1 MIYWFK
7 RHWQVSFIGL
17 LVLGLFAIS
26 LTQQTE
32 SGFER
37 GIPYNIDTV
46 HSSILFRAKHMGVAY
61 FYGRFNEF
69 SGNIT
74 LNESDISKSKVE
86 FEVKSA
92 SVDTANE
99 KRDQHL
105 RSSDFFSVKQFPVIA
120 FKSINV
126 SAKAEKENM
135 LEVTGEFDLHGV
147 KKTITIDVEITGK
160 KTIPQTGEVIG
171 FHTTFDIK
179 RSDYGF
185 NFGMEGVN
193 DDIQIIVSVEAANN
207 KTR

>member
-7 RHWQVSFIGL
+7 RHWQFSFIGL
-17 LVLGLFAIS
+17 LILGSFVIS
-26 LTQQTE
+26 FTQQTE
-32 SGFER
+32 SQNTEKT
-37 GIPYNIDTV
+37 YNIDAV

-69 SGNIT
+69 SGNIK
-74 LNESDISKSKVE
+74 LDESDVSKSKVE

-105 RSSDFFSVKQFPVIA
+105 RSSDFFSVKQFPVIT
-120 FKSINV
+120 FKSTNV
-126 SAKAEKENM
+126 RAKTEKENM
-135 LEVTGEFDLHGV
+135 LEVTGEFALHGV
-147 KKTITIDVEITGK
+147 KKAITIDVEITGK
-160 KTIPQTGEVIG
+160 KTIPQAGEVIG

-193 DDIQIIVSVEAANN
+193 DDIQITVSVEAAH
-207 KTR
+207 K

>member
-17 LVLGLFAIS
+17 LVLGLLAIS
-26 LTQQTE
+26 FTQQTE
-32 SGFER
+32 SQNTEKT
-37 GIPYNIDTV
+37 YNIDAV
-46 HSSILFRAKHMGVAY
+46 HSSVLFRAKHMDVAY
-61 FYGRFNEF
+61 VYGRFNEF
-69 SGNIT
+69 SGYII
-74 LNESDISKSKVE
+74 LDEADVSKSKVE
-86 FEVKSA
+86 LEVKSA
-92 SVDTANE
+92 SVDTAND

-105 RSSDFFSVKQFPVIA
+105 RSSDFFNVKQFPVIT
-120 FKSINV
+120 FKSTNV
-126 SAKAEKENM
+126 SAKAKKENM

-193 DDIQIIVSVEAANN
+193 DDLQIIVSVEAAN
-207 KTR
+207 K

>member
-17 LVLGLFAIS
+17 LILGLFVIS
-26 LTQQTE
+26 FTDKTE
-32 SGFER
+32 SQNTEKT
-37 GIPYNIDTV
+37 YNIDAV
-46 HSSILFRAKHMGVAY
+46 HSSILFRAKHMSVAY

-74 LNESDISKSKVE
+74 LNEADVSNSKVE

-105 RSSDFFSVKQFPVIA
+105 RSSDFFNVKQFPVIT
-120 FKSINV
+120 FKSTNV
-126 SAKAEKENM
+126 KANAEKENM
-135 LEVTGEFDLHGV
+135 LEITGEFDLHGV
-147 KKTITIDVEITGK
+147 KKAITIDVEITGK
-160 KTIPQTGEVIG
+160 KTIPQAGEVIG

-193 DDIQIIVSVEAANN
+193 DDIQITVSVEAAH
-207 KTR
+207 K